1 MRIAL
6 ALPLLLLGAC
16 QVSKGD
22 NEVSVTYNEDVAAN
36 AAADVSNTLENVAG
50 DIGNDVKTEGGK
62 VENKLGNTDL
72 DVNVNADVKTQNTTN
87 KQ

>member
-16 QVSKGD
+16 QVSKGE

-36 AAADVSNTLENVAG
+36 AAADVGNTLENVAG
-50 DIGNDVKTEGGK
+50 DIGNDVKTEGAK
-62 VENKLGNTDL
+62 VQNKLGDT
-72 DVNVNADVKTQNTTN
+72 DVNVTVNRDVKTENTVNT
-87 KQ
+87 Q

>member
-62 VENKLGNTDL
+62 VENKLGNTD
-72 DVNVNADVKTQNTTN
+72 VNVNADVKTQNTTN